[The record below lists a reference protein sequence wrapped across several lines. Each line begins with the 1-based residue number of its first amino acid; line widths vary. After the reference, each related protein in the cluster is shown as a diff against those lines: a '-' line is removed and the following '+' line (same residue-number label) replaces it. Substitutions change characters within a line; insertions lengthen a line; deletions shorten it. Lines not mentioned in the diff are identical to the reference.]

1 MDCPVL
7 ITPQAEADIEAVC
20 RYIAVDLH
28 NPQAATDLADALY
41 GAIETLAALP
51 LRHPVWRHEPWKSRG
66 VRSMDVKNYRLFYLA
81 DESLHRVVVL
91 RIFYNRREV

>member
-1 MDCPVL
+1 MGRLVL

-20 RYIAVDLH
+20 RYITLDLR
-28 NPQAATDLADALY
+28 NPQAATDLAEALY
-41 GAIETLAALP
+41 GAIDSLSAMP

-91 RIFYNRREV
+91 RIFHHHRDV

>member
-1 MDCPVL
+1 MDCLVL

-20 RYIAVDLH
+20 RYITLDLH

-41 GAIETLAALP
+41 GAIETLSAMP
-51 LRHPVWRHEPWKSRG
+51 LRHPVWRREPWKSRG

-81 DESLHRVVVL
+81 NESQHRVVVL
-91 RIFYNRREV
+91 RIFYNRRDV